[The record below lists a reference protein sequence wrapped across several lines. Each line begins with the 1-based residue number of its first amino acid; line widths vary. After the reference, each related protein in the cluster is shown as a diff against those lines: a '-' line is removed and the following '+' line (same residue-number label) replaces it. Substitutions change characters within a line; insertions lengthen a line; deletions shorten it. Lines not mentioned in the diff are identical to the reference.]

1 MTIRILG
8 FLLALA
14 LFSMGFASEE
24 QNKRIEDLSVQ
35 MFAAQGEDKL
45 LAVKAL
51 SAYND
56 KSLIPTFVL
65 AMRWTGSNQF
75 VAKALSELTGEN
87 ITHWH
92 EAYQWQERNPEVT
105 PHETFESVKLRFLG
119 NTDKRFI
126 DVLSPFLKGSDA
138 TRIRL
143 EEIVWGGVLFDGIVS
158 LDNPPMIAANDAD
171 YLEASDLVFG
181 VSINGDTRAYP
192 LRIMGWHEMLND
204 VVGGVPVALAYCT
217 LCGSG
222 ILFDTTVEGRQEPL
236 VFGSSGLLYRSN
248 KLMFDRETQSLWN
261 QFTGEPVVGAMVNQG
276 PSADSEFKL
285 DTLPMTI
292 TTWEHWKQ
300 SNKDTTV
307 LSLQT
312 GYVRNYDSG
321 VTYQEYFDSP
331 DLMFPS
337 VVRDESQVQRKDFV
351 FGIQTL
357 GASKAWPIRSF
368 VNKSII
374 NDQVGAQSIVLV
386 GDADTR
392 TVRAYE
398 RLNNEK
404 FMATSDGQLSSDAGV
419 WTVTEES
426 LVTSDG
432 QQRRARIAGH
442 VSYWFAWENFTGVK
456 SELYQP

>member
-1 MTIRILG
+1 
-8 FLLALA
+8 
-14 LFSMGFASEE
+14 
-24 QNKRIEDLSVQ
+24 
-35 MFAAQGEDKL
+35 
-45 LAVKAL
+45 
-51 SAYND
+51 
-56 KSLIPTFVL
+56 
-65 AMRWTGSNQF
+65 
-75 VAKALSELTGEN
+75 
-87 ITHWH
+87 
-92 EAYQWQERNPEVT
+92 
-105 PHETFESVKLRFLG
+105 
-119 NTDKRFI
+119 
-126 DVLSPFLKGSDA
+126 
-138 TRIRL
+138 
-143 EEIVWGGVLFDGIVS
+143 
-158 LDNPPMIAANDAD
+158 
-171 YLEASDLVFG
+171 
-181 VSINGDTRAYP
+181 
-192 LRIMGWHEMLND
+192 MGWHEMLND